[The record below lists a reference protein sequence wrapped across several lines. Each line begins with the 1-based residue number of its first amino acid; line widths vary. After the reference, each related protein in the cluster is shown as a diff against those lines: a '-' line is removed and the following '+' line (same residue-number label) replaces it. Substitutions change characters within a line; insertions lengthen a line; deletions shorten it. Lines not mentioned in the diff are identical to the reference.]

1 MVNRTL
7 PPGAGLQ
14 IAVVRVAEWG
24 GIPAVLRVSGRS
36 RRGVGEFESPRDR
49 TNPNGCAVP
58 YETRRNE
65 GIRTNPRFRR
75 FQGLGL

>member
-49 TNPNGCAVP
+49 TNP
-58 YETRRNE
+58 TRRNE